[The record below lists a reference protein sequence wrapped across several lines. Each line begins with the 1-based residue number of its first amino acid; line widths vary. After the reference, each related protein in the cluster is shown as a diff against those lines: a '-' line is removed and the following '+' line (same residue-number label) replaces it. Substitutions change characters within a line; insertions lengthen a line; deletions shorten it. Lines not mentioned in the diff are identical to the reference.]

1 MLRLKVGGMEDVV
14 YYHKPVMVREV
25 IENLITDP
33 SGSYIDCTCGEGG
46 HSYEIAK
53 VIDSKGVLICVDKDR
68 DILEVARRRLREFEN
83 VYFINDGFENI
94 DRIVVESG
102 VYKFDGVLLD
112 SGVSMYH
119 YANKRKGFSF
129 DSEYPLTMTYAK
141 ADKVKFTAYEVVN
154 KFRRDELAEIIFKY
168 GQEPM
173 ARKIADLIVKY
184 REKKRIE
191 TPKEL
196 ADLIRSGLKGY
207 YRTKIHPATKT
218 FMALRIFVNEEF
230 EAIEK
235 FLSKISGFM
244 KSGGRLCVITFH
256 SGEDRIV
263 KTKMKELSNAGEF
276 RILTAKPIIPK
287 MEEVRSNPSARS
299 SKLRVYEKV

>member
-1 MLRLKVGGMEDVV
+1 MEDQV
-14 YYHKPVMVREV
+14 YYHRPIMVREV
-25 IENLITDP
+25 LENLITDP

-46 HSYEIAK
+46 HSYEIVKA
-53 VIDSKGVLICVDKDR
+53 IDGKGILICVDKDR
-68 DILEVARRRLREFEN
+68 DILEVAKRRLSQFKN

-94 DRIVVESG
+94 DRIAVESG
-102 VYKFDGVLLD
+102 IYKFDGVLLD
-112 SGVSMYH
+112 LGVSMYH

-154 KFRRDELAEIIFKY
+154 KFRKDELSEIIFRY

-173 ARKIADLIVKY
+173 ARKIAEIIVRY
-184 REKKRIE
+184 RDKKRIE

-196 ADLIRSGLKGY
+196 ADLIKNGIKRY
-207 YRTKIHPATKT
+207 YKTKIHPATKT

-230 EAIEK
+230 EVIER
-235 FLSKISGFM
+235 FLSRVSNFI
-244 KSGGRLCVITFH
+244 KSGGRLCIITFH
-256 SGEDRIV
+256 SGEDKIV

-276 RILTAKPIIPK
+276 RILTAKPIIPT
-287 MEEVRSNPSARS
+287 MEEVRSNPSSRS
-299 SKLRVYEKV
+299 AKLRVYEKV

>member
-1 MLRLKVGGMEDVV
+1 M
-14 YYHKPVMVREV
+14 YYHRPIMVREV
-25 IENLITDP
+25 LENLITDP

-46 HSYEIAK
+46 HSYEIVKA
-53 VIDSKGVLICVDKDR
+53 IDGKGILICVDKDR
-68 DILEVARRRLREFEN
+68 DILEVAKRRLSQFKN

-94 DRIVVESG
+94 DRIAVESG
-102 VYKFDGVLLD
+102 IYKFDGVLLD
-112 SGVSMYH
+112 LGVSMYH

-154 KFRRDELAEIIFKY
+154 KFRKDELSEIIFRY

-173 ARKIADLIVKY
+173 ARKIAEIIVRY
-184 REKKRIE
+184 RDKKRIE

-196 ADLIRSGLKGY
+196 ADLIKNGIKRY
-207 YRTKIHPATKT
+207 YKTKIHPATKT

-230 EAIEK
+230 EVIER
-235 FLSKISGFM
+235 FLSRVSNFI
-244 KSGGRLCVITFH
+244 KSGGRLCIITFH
-256 SGEDRIV
+256 SGEDKIV

-276 RILTAKPIIPK
+276 RILTAKPIIPT
-287 MEEVRSNPSARS
+287 MEEVRSNPSSRS
-299 SKLRVYEKV
+299 AKLRVYEKV